1 MQTTATANNKKV
13 AGESPKPK
21 TSKQKKDKKP
31 DESLRKSK
39 AERLIDGELEL
50 DELQLYFD
58 HFKSI
63 WRDFDILEE
72 ITINALKHQG
82 VHFNKQER
90 PSTTQKVDNDFET
103 DNMDDEV
110 NMIQDDTEEGPF
122 GPVSK
127 ENKQVMG
134 TTNPNPA
141 VQARPSAG
149 PEPDMKFA
157 TGNSKHKK
165 V

>member
-1 MQTTATANNKKV
+1 V

-72 ITINALKHQG
+72 MTINALKH
-82 VHFNKQER
+82 
-90 PSTTQKVDNDFET
+90 
-103 DNMDDEV
+103 
-110 NMIQDDTEEGPF
+110 
-122 GPVSK
+122 
-127 ENKQVMG
+127 
-134 TTNPNPA
+134 
-141 VQARPSAG
+141 
-149 PEPDMKFA
+149 
-157 TGNSKHKK
+157 
-165 V
+165 